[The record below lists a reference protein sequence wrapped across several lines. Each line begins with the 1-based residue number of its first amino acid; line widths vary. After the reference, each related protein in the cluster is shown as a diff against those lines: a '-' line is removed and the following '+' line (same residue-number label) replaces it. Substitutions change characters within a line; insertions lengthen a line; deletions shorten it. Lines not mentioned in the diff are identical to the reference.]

1 MIGSESIRYALR
13 NIAHRKGRSF
23 LTVLSI
29 FLGIA
34 TIFIF
39 VSFGLGLYGYMND
52 LLEGGSGD
60 KIMVQ
65 PKGSMGVPGLDSTF
79 ALTDNDVEVVSRA
92 GGIYEATGSVFK
104 IAEVESRDELKY
116 VFLLSYD
123 PSIPILMDLY
133 DVDVKEGRW
142 LRKGDSGKVLLGYN
156 YLIDDKIF
164 SKGLKINDKIT
175 VQDKELRIVGFMES
189 VGNPQDDSQ
198 VYVINDYVDEIY
210 PNDSNSY
217 GWIVARADKDNI
229 DWAVENVE
237 RGLRNSRDMEEGKE
251 DFSVESFTDMIE
263 SFSTAMDIII
273 GFVVLIALISVVVS
287 AVNTANTMITSV
299 IERTKEIG
307 VIKSIGGTNSE
318 VFGIF
323 LFEAGFLGFV
333 AGVIGVLLGWGAA
346 ALGGYILDKG
356 FYLVL
361 FGREFGFGGGWGF
374 LAPVFPGYLF
384 GGLIVFAVLTGAIS
398 GAIPAWNASRTNIV
412 DALRYE

>member
-60 KIMVQ
+60 KILVQ
-65 PKGSMGVPGLDSTF
+65 TKGSVGVPGLDSTF
-79 ALTDNDVEVVSRA
+79 ALTDKDVEVVGRA
-92 GGIYEATGSVFK
+92 GGVFEATGVYMK
-104 IAEVESRDELKY
+104 IGLIESNEEQKY
-116 VFLLSYD
+116 VYLMGYD
-123 PSIPILMDLY
+123 PKIPIVMDLS
-133 DVDVKEGRW
+133 DIDILEGRE
-142 LRKGDSGKVLLGYN
+142 LRGSDTSKVTLGYN
-156 YLIDDKIF
+156 YMIDDKIF
-164 SKGLKINDKIT
+164 SKGLKINDKVL
-175 VQDKELRIVGFMES
+175 VQGKEMRIVGFYES
-189 VGNPQDDSQ
+189 VGNPQDDSNI
-198 VYVINDYVDEIY
+198 YVVNDAVRDLYPDDVD
-210 PNDSNSY
+210 SY
-217 GWIVARADKDNI
+217 GWIVARADKNNI
-229 DWAVENVE
+229 NWAVENVE

-273 GFVVLIALISVVVS
+273 GFVVLIALISVIVS

-307 VIKSIGGTNSE
+307 VIKSIGGTNGE

-346 ALGGYILDKG
+346 YVGGVILDN
-356 FYLVL
+356 L
-361 FGREFGFGGGWGF
+361 GWGF